1 MRKVIISIGLL
12 AIFSLTVF
20 GVVSCKDNTHV
31 HSMES
36 VAAVEATCTEDGNIA
51 YYKCSV
57 CGKYFSDADGKE
69 EITADSVVIP
79 AKGHEIVSVPA
90 VDTTCE
96 AAGNIAYYKCSVCGK
111 YFSDEAGKNEIT
123 GVAAVDATCEEAG
136 NIAYYKCSV
145 CGKYFSDA
153 DGKSEISADSVVVAA
168 KGHTIVSVAAV
179 DATCEEAGNIA
190 YYKCS
195 VCGKYF
201 SDEAGKNEISADS
214 VVVAAKGHSLE
225 SVAAVDATCV
235 DAGNIAYYK
244 CSVCGV

>member
-36 VAAVEATCTEDGNIA
+36 VADVEATCTEDGNIA

-69 EITADSVVIP
+69 EITVDSVVIP

-123 GVAAVDATCEEAG
+123 
-136 NIAYYKCSV
+136 
-145 CGKYFSDA
+145 
-153 DGKSEISADSVVVAA
+153 ADSVVVAA
-168 KGHTIVSVAAV
+168 KGHRSR
-179 DATCEEAGNIA
+179 
-190 YYKCS
+190 
-195 VCGKYF
+195 
-201 SDEAGKNEISADS
+201 
-214 VVVAAKGHSLE
+214 
-225 SVAAVDATCV
+225 
-235 DAGNIAYYK
+235 
-244 CSVCGV
+244 

>member
-79 AKGHEIVSVPA
+79 AKGHEIVS
-90 VDTTCE
+90 
-96 AAGNIAYYKCSVCGK
+96 
-111 YFSDEAGKNEIT
+111 

-244 CSVCGV
+244 CSVCGKYFV